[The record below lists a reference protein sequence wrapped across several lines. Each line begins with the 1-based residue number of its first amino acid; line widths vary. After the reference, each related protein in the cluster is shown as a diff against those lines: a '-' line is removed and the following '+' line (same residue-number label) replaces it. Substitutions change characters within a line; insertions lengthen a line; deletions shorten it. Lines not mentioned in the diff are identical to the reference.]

1 MINIALLGLG
11 TVGTGVAEILG
22 KRHVELKAST
32 GQDINLKK
40 ILVQDVSKKRNIN
53 LTEGVIITDFDEILN
68 DKDIDIIIEV
78 TGNVELSYKYI
89 IEGLKADKHI
99 VTANKAV
106 VSKYL
111 EEFSSLAAKNNLAF
125 LYEASVGGGIP
136 IIKPLKEQLFLNE
149 LSEVQGILNG
159 TCNYILTRMVNEG
172 KNYDEVL
179 KIAQKLGYA
188 EADPTADVE
197 GHDTLRKLRILGS
210 LALQGQILEEDILL
224 CGISTITSFDIELIK
239 MLNST
244 VKLIAEAKLFE
255 DGFTAVVQPT
265 IVSNS
270 NYFANVDMA
279 YNSVAFKGDNIGELK
294 YYGSGAGGLPTANA
308 ILSDVLDIIMDTFRK
323 GNPLGDKQLIN
334 LNSKIRGEY
343 YLRISD
349 TNGKIIHTLKGIA
362 KKVLTIGSITAII
375 TNEMELADINE
386 LLSSLEV
393 QKMRYFL
400 ARILN

>member
-22 KRHVELKAST
+22 KRHVELEALT

-40 ILVQDVSKKRNIN
+40 ILVQDVNKKRNIN
-53 LTEGVIITDFDEILN
+53 LIDGVIVSDFNEILN
-68 DKDIDIIIEV
+68 DDEIDIIIEA
-78 TGNVELSYKYI
+78 TGSLELSYKYI
-89 IEGLKADKHI
+89 IEGLKAGKHI

-106 VSKYL
+106 VSKYF

-179 KIAQKLGYA
+179 KLAQKLGYA

-210 LALQGQILEEDILL
+210 LALEGQILEEDILL
-224 CGISTITSFDIELIK
+224 GGISTITSFDIELIK
-239 MLNST
+239 MINST

-294 YYGSGAGGLPTANA
+294 YYGSGAGSLPTANA
-308 ILSDVLDIIMDTFRK
+308 ILSDVLDIILDTYRK
-323 GNPLGDKQLIN
+323 GNPLGDKQLSN

-343 YLRISD
+343 YIRISD
-349 TNGKIIHTLKGIA
+349 TNDKIIHVLRGIA
-362 KKVLTIGSITAII
+362 KRVLTIGSITAII
-375 TNEMELADINE
+375 TNEMKLADINE

-393 QKMRYFL
+393 KKKRYFL

>member
-22 KRHVELKAST
+22 KRHIELKALT

-40 ILVQDVSKKRNIN
+40 VLVQDVNKKRNIN
-53 LTEGVIITDFDEILN
+53 LPEGVIVSDFNEILN

-78 TGNVELSYKYI
+78 TGNLELSYKYI
-89 IEGLKADKHI
+89 IEGLKAKKHI

-106 VSKYL
+106 VSQYF

-149 LSEVQGILNG
+149 ISEVQGILNG
-159 TCNYILTRMVNEG
+159 TCNYILTRMVDEG

-179 KIAQKLGYA
+179 KIAQKLGFA

-197 GHDTLRKLRILGS
+197 GNDTLRKLRILGS

-224 CGISTITSFDIELIK
+224 YGISTITSFDIELIK
-239 MLNST
+239 MINST

-279 YNSVAFKGDNIGELK
+279 NNSVAFKGDNIGELK
-294 YYGSGAGGLPTANA
+294 YYGSGAGSLPTANA
-308 ILSDVLDIIMDTFRK
+308 VLSDVLDIILDTYRK
-323 GNPLGDKQLIN
+323 GDPLGDKQLSN

-349 TNGKIIHTLKGIA
+349 TNDKIIHGLRKIA
-362 KKVLTIGSITAII
+362 KRVLTIGSITAII
-375 TNEMELADINE
+375 TKEMELADINE

>member
-22 KRHVELKAST
+22 KRHVELEALT
-32 GQDINLKK
+32 GQDIILKK

-53 LTEGVIITDFDEILN
+53 LIDGVIVSDFNEILN
-68 DKDIDIIIEV
+68 DKDIDIIIEA
-78 TGNVELSYKYI
+78 TGNLELSYKYI

-106 VSKYL
+106 VSKYF

-179 KIAQKLGYA
+179 KMAQKLGYA

-210 LALQGQILEEDILL
+210 LALQGQILEDDILIG
-224 CGISTITSFDIELIK
+224 GISTITSFDIELIK
-239 MLNST
+239 MINST

-270 NYFANVDMA
+270 NYFANVDMI

-294 YYGSGAGGLPTANA
+294 YYGSGAGSLPTANA
-308 ILSDVLDIIMDTFRK
+308 ILSDVLDIILDTYRK
-323 GNPLGDKQLIN
+323 GNPLGNKQLSN

-343 YLRISD
+343 YIRISD
-349 TNGKIIHTLKGIA
+349 TNDKIIHVLRGIA
-362 KKVLTIGSITAII
+362 KRVLTIGSITAII
-375 TNEMELADINE
+375 TNEMKLADINE

-393 QKMRYFL
+393 KKKRYFL